1 MSRTARHA
9 APTWFVVL
17 VVLTSAAS
25 TGSVSASGFSESE
38 RSSEPTRDDDLDR
51 RVAVMVDE
59 GLAFLAGQQNDDRS
73 FSAVR
78 GEDVI
83 QAPLAVTALSALAFM
98 ANGST
103 LGRGAYQQQVRTAIE
118 YLLDHQIDLELDGAP
133 PGPLGKDGVPLV
145 PGYFKV
151 ESDSTSRTH
160 GHGYATLA
168 IAEAYG
174 TLAPDPRLGDAAES
188 KMRQDQARMKV
199 ALQRAVLLIESSQSD
214 KGGWFYQPGDNLDE
228 GSVTITMIQA
238 LRAARDVGIDVNKTV
253 IDAAVEYVR
262 KSQRPGDGGFKYQIT
277 GVESVTYALTAAAI
291 STLNASGDYD
301 STVIDLGLEFM
312 KRNDPVFE
320 PHAHY
325 LEDQKFPWY
334 ARLYAAQAYY
344 AHRDRKLWE
353 RWFPLLVEDLEG
365 RRNDKGSFNDDQ
377 YGQVYAT
384 ATACLMLQIDYQYLP
399 IFQR

>member
-1 MSRTARHA
+1 MTSRPRVAGR
-9 APTWFVVL
+9 VL
-17 VVLTSAAS
+17 VLTLAL
-25 TGSVSASGFSESE
+25 TASGGGAFANGYGESE
-38 RSSEPTRDDDLDR
+38 RSADAMRDDDLDR
-51 RVAVMVDE
+51 RVASLVE
-59 GLAFLAGQQNDDRS
+59 SGLQFLSKQQNDDRS

-103 LGRGAYQQQVRTAIE
+103 MGRGPYQQQVRSAIE

-133 PGPLGKDGVPLV
+133 PGPIGEDGVALL

-174 TLAPDPRLGDAAES
+174 TLAPDARLGDAAES

-199 ALQRAVLLIESSQSD
+199 ALQRAVLLIEASQSD

-238 LRAARDVGIDVNKTV
+238 LRAARDVGIDVQKSV

-277 GVESVTYALTAAAI
+277 GVESVTYALTAAAV
-291 STLNASGDYD
+291 STLNATGDYD
-301 STVIDLGLEFM
+301 SKVIDSGVEFM

-344 AHRDRKLWE
+344 AYRDRKLWE
-353 RWFPLLVEDLEG
+353 RWFPLLVEDIES
-365 RRNDKGSFNDDQ
+365 RKTSSGSFADDQ

-384 ATACLMLQIDYQYLP
+384 ATACLLLQIDYQYLP